1 MSRNRIGIALLAA
14 TLAAAG
20 SVALAKEPDGVRIGN
35 PSFVRRLVS
44 AEKIELAG
52 EQQYV
57 QMTRQAVQRRALLP
71 DGHPQVVRLRRILQ
85 DLIPYAAKFNDRSTA
100 WRWEVNVV
108 NSRMINAF
116 CMPGGKIAFFTGI
129 LDRLQLTD
137 DEVAM
142 IMGHEI
148 AHALRE
154 HARERAAKAALTN
167 FGAMAVSVIVGGN
180 VGEIA
185 RVGGGLLNLKFSR
198 SDELEADLV
207 GMELAA
213 RAGYDPRSGIALW
226 EKMSAAAQGQ
236 PPQWLSTHPAG
247 PARIVQIKANLKDVM
262 PLYEQAKA
270 RRG

>member
-1 MSRNRIGIALLAA
+1 MSRNRIGIAVLAA

-20 SVALAKEPDGVRIGN
+20 SVVLAKEPEGVRIGN

-71 DGHPQVVRLRRILQ
+71 DEHPQVVRLRRILQ
-85 DLIPYAAKFNDRSTA
+85 NLTPYAAKFNDRATA

-108 NSRMINAF
+108 NSRMVNAF

-154 HARERAAKAALTN
+154 HARERAAKTALTN

-247 PARIVQIKANLKDVM
+247 PTRIEQIKANLKDVI